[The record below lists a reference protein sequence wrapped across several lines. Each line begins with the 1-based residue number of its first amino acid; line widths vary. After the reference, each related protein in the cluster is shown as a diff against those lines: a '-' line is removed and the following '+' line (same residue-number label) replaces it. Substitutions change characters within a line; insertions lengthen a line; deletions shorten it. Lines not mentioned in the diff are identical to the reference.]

1 MARVRARK
9 GPRQPMRGEAA
20 ADAQLRVRISQECAR
35 IMAEEGVRDFQLV
48 KRKAAERLGVKSNRY
63 LPSNAEID
71 ESLHDYLR
79 LFHAEAL
86 AHNLRRC
93 SALACEVMH
102 NLDRFHPRAV
112 GPLLRGNVTDHSPV
126 ELHVFADT
134 PEDLNWFL
142 ADAGIPFE
150 TADKRFR
157 FGGDRYRDLPL
168 VRFTVDDTLV
178 EIAVFGRDA
187 IREAPLSPVDG
198 RPMGRAGLREV
209 ENLAANSG
217 VRG

>member
-1 MARVRARK
+1 
-9 GPRQPMRGEAA
+9 
-20 ADAQLRVRISQECAR
+20 
-35 IMAEEGVRDFQLV
+35 MAEEGVRDFQLV
-48 KRKAAERLGVKSNRY
+48 KRKATERLGVKSNRY
-63 LPSNAEID
+63 LPSNVEID
-71 ESLHDYLR
+71 DSLNDYLR
-79 LFHAEAL
+79 LFHADAL
-86 AHNLRRC
+86 ARNLRRC
-93 SALACEVMH
+93 SALAREVMH
-102 NLDRFHPRAV
+102 NLDRFQPRAV

-168 VRFTVDDTLV
+168 VRFTVDDTPV
-178 EIAVFGRDA
+178 EIAVFARDE

-198 RPMGRAGLREV
+198 RPMARAGLKEV
-209 ENLAANSG
+209 AELDAGAG
-217 VRG
+217 PGG